1 MEEMT
6 IDFVTKAPMS
16 AESSRELTDLDFR
29 LMRVLQLDGRRSST
43 EIAKELGVSEST
55 VRRRI
60 DWLTE
65 QRYIQISA
73 ICDPI
78 RIGFSIWIIVQL
90 QVDLSEI
97 ETVSKELAE
106 LPEVFFIATTTGAF
120 NIYFTGV
127 FTSNEHVYNF
137 MTTKLAAYRGIR
149 NSSSY
154 TILRLAKRTFALA
167 DPRELSAEQSGHAP
181 KQRGESE

>member
-1 MEEMT
+1 ME
-6 IDFVTKAPMS
+6 DGNS
-16 AESSRELTDLDFR
+16 QQLTDLDFQ
-29 LMRVLQLDGRRSST
+29 LMGILQIDGRRSST

-65 QRYIQISA
+65 NKFIQISA

-97 ETVSKELAE
+97 EVVAKELAQ

-127 FTSNEHVYNF
+127 FTSNEHVYHF
-137 MTTKLAAYRGIR
+137 MTTKLAAYRGIK

-167 DPRELSAEQSGHAP
+167 DPRRIAGETLASKKKP
-181 KQRGESE
+181 KAKGK